1 MKTQVDISNIDVSTI
16 DTSNIKNWDDLD
28 LKNEILRG
36 IYSHGFERPSDIQQ
50 KAILPIINKRDV
62 IAQAQSGTGKT
73 GSFSISALQRV
84 DFSSNDCQVLIVAPT
99 RELVL
104 QIFSV
109 ILNIGTFIDN
119 LKVKTLI
126 GGTSVSDDIQELKN
140 KPPQIVVGT
149 PGRIFDMIKRRKLDL
164 STVKLFMLDEADEM
178 LSIGFKDQIHTIFQ
192 YFNESVQVAIFSA
205 TMPNDIIELSD
216 KFMINPHKIIMKAEE
231 LSLEG
236 IEQFYIATV
245 NDEDK
250 YAWIKTIFNQI
261 SVAQCIIFANDV
273 NRVVDLTAALHKDGF
288 PVCCIHSSLTKSQR
302 DEVLT
307 DFRSMKYNVMISSNI
322 TARGIDIQQVNIVIN
337 FDVPNNVHTY
347 LHRIGRGGRWGRKGT
362 AINFVS
368 KRDIYTM
375 QKIEKYY
382 NISINEFS
390 N

>member
-1 MKTQVDISNIDVSTI
+1 MKTQADISNTDVSTI

-28 LKNEILRG
+28 LKNDILRG
-36 IYSHGFERPSDIQQ
+36 IYSYGFERPSDIQQ

-84 DFSSNDCQVLIVAPT
+84 DFSSDDCQALIIAPT

-109 ILNIGTFIDN
+109 ITNIGTFIEN

-126 GGTSVSDDIQELKN
+126 GGTSVSDDIHELKN

-149 PGRIFDMIKRRKLDL
+149 PGRIFDMIKRRKLNIY
-164 STVKLFMLDEADEM
+164 TVKLFMLDEADEM
-178 LSIGFKDQIHTIFQ
+178 LSVGFKDQIQTIFQ

-236 IEQFYIATV
+236 IEQFYIATM

-250 YAWIKTIFNQI
+250 YGWIKNIFNKI
-261 SVAQCIIFANDV
+261 SVAQCIIFVNDV
-273 NRVVDLTAALHKDGF
+273 KRVIDLTNALQKDGF
-288 PVCCIHSSLTKSQR
+288 PVCCIHSSLNKSQR
-302 DEVLT
+302 DEILT
-307 DFRSMKYNVMISSNI
+307 DFRNMKYNVMISSNI

-368 KRDIYTM
+368 RRDIYTM

-382 NISINEFS
+382 QITINEFS

>member
-1 MKTQVDISNIDVSTI
+1 MKAQADISNIDVSTI

-50 KAILPIINKRDV
+50 KSILPIINKRDV

-84 DFSSNDCQVLIVAPT
+84 DFSSNDCQVLIIAPT

-109 ILNIGTFIDN
+109 IINIGTFIDN

-126 GGTSVSDDIQELKN
+126 GGTSVSDDINELKN
-140 KPPQIVVGT
+140 KPPQIVIGT
-149 PGRIFDMIKRRKLDL
+149 PGRIFDMIKRRKLNIY
-164 STVKLFMLDEADEM
+164 TVKLFMLDEADEM
-178 LSIGFKDQIHTIFQ
+178 LSAGFKDQIHTIFQ
-192 YFNESVQVAIFSA
+192 YFNESIQVAIFSA
-205 TMPNDIIELSD
+205 TMPNDIIELSN
-216 KFMINPHKIIMKAEE
+216 KFMINPHKITMKAEE

-236 IEQFYIATV
+236 IEQFYIATS

-273 NRVVDLTAALHKDGF
+273 NRVIDLNDALHKDGF

-322 TARGIDIQQVNIVIN
+322 TARGIDIQQVNVVIN

-382 NISINEFS
+382 NITINEFS

>member
-1 MKTQVDISNIDVSTI
+1 MKTQVDISNIDVSNI

-28 LKNEILRG
+28 LNNEILRG

>member
-28 LKNEILRG
+28 LNNEILRG